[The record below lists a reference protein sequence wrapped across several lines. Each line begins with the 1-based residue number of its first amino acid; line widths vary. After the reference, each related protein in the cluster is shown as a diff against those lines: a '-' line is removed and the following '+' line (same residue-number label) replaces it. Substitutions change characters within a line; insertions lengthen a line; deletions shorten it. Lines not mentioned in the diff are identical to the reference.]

1 MHSSP
6 IIQLAETQG
15 RSCPCGAI
23 PEPSHGMCRKCFS
36 GMVWRR
42 RKAKPVRHM
51 TRRRR
56 GWQARERARSLAVAE
71 AKFRS
76 NGRWSES

>member
-6 IIQLAETQG
+6 INQLAVTQG
-15 RSCPCGAI
+15 RSCPCGAV
-23 PEPSHGMCRKCFS
+23 PEPSHGLCRKCFS

-42 RKAKPVRHM
+42 RKAKPVRHA

-56 GWQARERARSLAVAE
+56 GRPARERARSLALAE
-71 AKFRS
+71 AKFRAS
-76 NGRWSES
+76 IRQDGF